1 MVQRTSVLFRYI
13 FLFLLLL
20 MENFIYS
27 EEYRTASS
35 KPHHSTFY
43 LLNPRNCIILP
54 IFIYVNILNLVSL
67 LKNKGLL
74 QYFYPPNTCFA
85 IPTATASESGSCLVV
100 SARLLC
106 PWDSPGKEYWSRLLF
121 PSPGDLLNPGIEP
134 RFPALQTDCLLSE
147 LPRKPNLPFN

>member
-100 SARLLC
+100 HGILQAKNIGVGCYFLLQGIF
-106 PWDSPGKEYWSRLLF
+106 STQGS
-121 PSPGDLLNPGIEP
+121 NPGFLHCRQTVYCLSYLGSP
-134 RFPALQTDCLLSE
+134 TFPLTNC
-147 LPRKPNLPFN
+147 PKYT